1 MLRDE
6 LQTTAKLAMLDLEDP
21 KKIEV
26 AVSQMLEYFSKMME
40 IDVDALEPTTH
51 ALVKENRVRD
61 DVVRAPLNAD
71 DLLDKAPNREERF
84 FRIPNVL

>member
-21 KKIEV
+21 KKIEA

-84 FRIPNVL
+84 FKIPNVL

>member
-6 LQTTAKLAMLDLEDP
+6 LQTTASLAMLHLEDSD
-21 KKIEV
+21 KIEA
-26 AVSQMLEYFSKMME
+26 AVSEMLDYFSKMME

-61 DVVRAPLNAD
+61 DVVRASLNTD
-71 DLLDKAPNREERF
+71 ELLARAPKREDRF
-84 FRIPNVL
+84 FKIPNVL